1 MAIIQSII
9 PSGLEAVEM
18 RNRMESKGALEVK
31 GSLYVGTGGKTT
43 VTKSDKS
50 KVLIP
55 ETTAFN
61 PPDATD
67 ENANGGVMIWDTS
80 ENSDTGWTVAKI
92 KTKNLENG
100 RVEQANKADKA
111 DTILSNGEYKS
122 FADAFVQEC
131 LLKIYPVGSIYMSA
145 EYKNPKDFLGGT
157 WVEWGKGRVP
167 VGIDIDDNDFKTA
180 GKEGGEKTHTLSVS
194 EMPWHNHE
202 GTYSTVEMET
212 INTRPTSGAP
222 ASLGIKTYTVKYDIN
237 EQVEEYKVSPAG
249 GSPLSVENGTV
260 INSQYGVCPNGSG
273 AAHNNLQ
280 PYIVCYMWRRLK

>member
-1 MAIIQSII
+1 MAIIER
-9 PSGLEAVEM
+9 GLEADEM
-18 RNRMESKGALEVK
+18 RNRMESKGALEAK
-31 GSLYVGTGGKTT
+31 GSLYVGTGDKTT
-43 VTKSDKS
+43 VTKSDNS
-50 KVLIP
+50 TVTIP
-55 ETTAFN
+55 VTTAFN
-61 PPDATD
+61 PPDTTD
-67 ENANGGVMIWDTS
+67 ANGGVMIWDTS
-80 ENSDTGWTVAKI
+80 VNSDTGWAVAKI

-100 RVEQANKADKA
+100 RVEQANKADKADKA

-180 GKEGGEKTHTLSVS
+180 GKEGGEKTHVLKVD

-202 GTYSTVEMET
+202 GTYSTVEMKDIT
-212 INTRPTSGAP
+212 TRPSGGTMER
-222 ASLGIKTYTVKYDIN
+222 LGVNTYTVKYDIN
-237 EQVEEYKVSPAG
+237 EQTQEYRVSPAG
-249 GSPLSVENGTV
+249 GTPLSVEDGTV

>member
-43 VTKSDKS
+43 VIKSDKS

-61 PPDATD
+61 PPDTTD
-67 ENANGGVMIWDTS
+67 KNANGGVMIWDTS
-80 ENSDTGWTVAKI
+80 MNSDTGWTVAKI

-100 RVEQANKADKA
+100 RVEQANKANRA

-122 FADAFVQEC
+122 FADAFVQMC
-131 LLKIYPVGSIYMSA
+131 LLKIYPVGSIYMSVDPR
-145 EYKNPKDFLGGT
+145 NPHEFIGGT

-167 VGIDIDDNDFKTA
+167 VGVDDSDTDFKTP
-180 GKEGGEKTHTLSVS
+180 GKEGGEKTHDLSVS
-194 EMPWHNHE
+194 EMPSHSHE
-202 GTYSTVEMET
+202 GTYTSPKSDTTGKPDDNGEYSDTKYSVHYDVTQGGMRYVETSSGMITT
-212 INTRPTSGAP
+212 IPLNNVIESIHGVYP
-222 ASLGIKTYTVKYDIN
+222 N
-237 EQVEEYKVSPAG
+237 G
-249 GSPLSVENGTV
+249 GS
-260 INSQYGVCPNGSG
+260 Q
-273 AAHNNLQ
+273 AHNNLQ
-280 PYIVCYMWRRLK
+280 PYITCYMWKRTA